1 MRKLLSFLISA
12 LCLAAFSR
20 PAAAA
25 DFSDNYNVTYT
36 VDENGLTQVNQEISI
51 VNNTKDTYASDYTL
65 TIGSGQIDNVTA
77 KDRLGMIPVE
87 IVKQNGQTLI
97 HVTFND
103 KVVGNK
109 RALNWNLNYATS
121 DIAFHHGTVWEIIIP
136 RLSVQKEIG
145 DYNVQI
151 KLPQSFGPVLYLSP
165 TKYSEEDNQNY
176 YLLKYAKEEFAKT
189 GIVLAFGSAQRYGL
203 ELTYHLKS
211 PSFFSSEVEVAL
223 PPDVFGEQY
232 VTVESLLPPPLAV
245 RVDADGNYLAKYM
258 LKAHEEKTLSLKAR
272 VFVVH
277 KTPDLKQSGKISET
291 AENLRQL
298 YTQPGPYWESTDP
311 EIKTLAASL
320 TDQNQNAA
328 ENARNLYE
336 YVTSHLSYDWESVR
350 LGKPLERKGAK
361 RALAENKSAV
371 CMEYADLFIALL
383 RASGIP
389 ARRLTGYAF
398 SENTVSQPVT
408 DDALHTWVQLYLPK
422 IGWISTDPT
431 WGSTTNGLDYF
442 SKLDTNHVTF
452 AINGQNS
459 ETPYPAGAYKLSA
472 AQKGDIKVSFLED
485 PSYYPAPPALNS
497 ELKAGVLTI
506 ANHALAQ
513 GAALDLAARITLGG
527 KEKEYYLG
535 TLPSFAA
542 TNLQLPVKDRET
554 IDVELISKNY
564 DGTLSNRDYTLT
576 NQGQVSLLNSLLM
589 FNPYLPLA
597 LMLGLC
603 TIVLLVITFRVV
615 RRK

>member
-1 MRKLLSFLISA
+1 MRKLLPL
-12 LCLAAFSR
+12 LAIVFFVVIAPR
-20 PAAAA
+20 AVAA

-36 VDENGLTQVNQEISI
+36 IDENGLTQVDQEISI
-51 VNNTKDTYASDYTL
+51 VNNTTNTYASDYTL

-77 KDRLGMIPVE
+77 KDRLGAIPVE
-87 IVKQNGQTLI
+87 VLKQNGETSL

-109 RALNWNLNYATS
+109 RALLWNLSYLTS

-136 RLSVQKEIG
+136 RLSVQKEVG
-145 DYNVQI
+145 GYNVQI

-165 TKYSEEDNQNY
+165 TKYVEEADPNY
-176 YLLKYAKEEFAKT
+176 YLFKYAKEEFAKT

-223 PPDVFGEQY
+223 PPDIFGEQY
-232 VTVESLLPPPLAV
+232 VTVESLLPSPLSV
-245 RVDADGNYLAKYM
+245 RVDADGNYLAKYT
-258 LKAHEEKTLSLKAR
+258 LKAHEEKTLSLKAK

-277 KTPDLKQSGKISET
+277 KTPDLKQSGNISET
-291 AENLRQL
+291 AENLRRL
-298 YTQPGPYWESTDP
+298 YTQPAPYWESTDP
-311 EIKTLAASL
+311 EIKTLAGSL
-320 TDQNQNAA
+320 TDQNKNAA
-328 ENARNLYE
+328 ENARNIYE
-336 YVTSHLSYDWESVR
+336 YVTSHLSYDWETVR

-398 SENTVSQPVT
+398 SENTSEQPVT

-472 AQKGDIKVSFLED
+472 AQKGDIKVLFLDD
-485 PSYYPAPPALNS
+485 PSYYPAPPVIEP

-506 ANHALAQ
+506 ANHAPAQ
-513 GAALDLAARITLGG
+513 GAALDLAARITLRG

-542 TNLQLPVKDRET
+542 TTLQLSVKDRET
-554 IDVELISKNY
+554 INVELISKNY
-564 DGTLSNRDYTLT
+564 DGVLSSRDFTLT
-576 NQGQVSLLNSLLM
+576 NHGQVSLLNSLLM

-603 TIVLLVITFRVV
+603 TIVLLVITFRVI